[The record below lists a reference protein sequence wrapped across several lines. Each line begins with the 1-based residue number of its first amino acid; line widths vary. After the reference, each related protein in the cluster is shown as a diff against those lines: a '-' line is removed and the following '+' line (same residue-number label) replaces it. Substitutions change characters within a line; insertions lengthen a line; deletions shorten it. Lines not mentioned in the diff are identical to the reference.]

1 MTVPINNSSSIF
13 NTAPYASTEVYFFDQ
28 CSMLLFWTWFPLP
41 SSYTY
46 FLSWCCSSSSLIV
59 SSTPTCSTCVSSVP
73 PVSCELSLW
82 ASVCRGQLMVLCL
95 LLFNRFTWISSITSP
110 SGIMCF
116 WSYTTETTC
125 FLYFVP
131 VPCHW
136 LLLWRQTSRATER
149 DSGSIVCF
157 ITHTPVCYTSSNR
170 KPKGVWKKPFGIA
183 MTHYSPGLKNNL
195 SLSRAHPGVQPHVS
209 GMYLWSDFCACG
221 TVPTNEQNK

>member
-1 MTVPINNSSSIF
+1 MPPQKFIF
-13 NTAPYASTEVYFFDQ
+13 LTNALCFYFEPDFP
-28 CSMLLFWTWFPLP
+28 CPLLTRTSCPGAVPLP
-41 SSYTY
+41 HW
-46 FLSWCCSSSSLIV
+46 LSAPPQLA
-59 SSTPTCSTCVSSVP
+59 P
-73 PVSCELSLW
+73 PVSHQFHLSPFELSLW

-183 MTHYSPGLKNNL
+183 MTHCSPGLKNNL

-221 TVPTNEQNK
+221 TVPTNAQNK